1 MEFKNIQ
8 LTEHFTL
15 YEMCKSPT
23 AEQNGIDNV
32 PCCEQIVN
40 MYRLAKE
47 LETIRKYFNGP
58 LRVHSGFRC
67 LELNKAVG
75 GAEHSDHLSGSAVDI
90 TSDDNEKLWRIIVNL
105 AHNRDKIRGN
115 EVPLI
120 HMRQIIDE
128 KNLKW
133 IHLSVNNKK
142 NSYKN
147 NEILHL

>member
-1 MEFKNIQ
+1 MDFKNIQ
-8 LTEHFTL
+8 LTQHFTL

-23 AEQNGIDNV
+23 AEKLGIDNV
-32 PCCEQIVN
+32 PNCEQIVN

-47 LETIRKYFNGP
+47 LETIRKYFGAP
-58 LRVHSGFRC
+58 IRVNSGFRTY
-67 LELNKAVG
+67 ELNKAVG
-75 GAEHSDHLSGSAVDI
+75 GAEHSDHMSGSAVDI

-128 KNLKW
+128 KNLRW

-142 NSYKN
+142 NPYKN